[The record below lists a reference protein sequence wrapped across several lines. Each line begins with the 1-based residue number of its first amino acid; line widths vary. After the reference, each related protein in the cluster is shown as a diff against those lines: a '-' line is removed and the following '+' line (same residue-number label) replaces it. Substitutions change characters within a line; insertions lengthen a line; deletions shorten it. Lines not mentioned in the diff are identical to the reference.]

1 MSDFSIFN
9 PKKSEKSD
17 ENQDAGGLQ
26 FHVDHPDPVIRRV
39 RRRGA
44 RLFRTF
50 SLRYFD
56 FLLVFLIVTLNIIG
70 ILAIGSAEPEYQSR
84 QITGMI
90 ASLVVMVL
98 AAGMDYR
105 RILHF
110 GWFYYFV
117 AIAALLAVR
126 FMGDTGGGAQ
136 RWVTIGPLRFQPSE
150 MAKVLIILFYAFFIN
165 KYKERVRTAP
175 VTLMGIALIVPPLIL
190 VISQP
195 DLSTTIMIFIIFCV
209 IMFVGGI
216 NWKLVVGVLVVSVP
230 SAAVL
235 FNMILQDTEGK
246 ILDTYQRNRILAWIY
261 PDQYQ
266 DSYAYQTI
274 NSVMAIGSGRLLG
287 KGYNTNEISSLLNSG
302 YISESQT
309 DFIFAVIGE
318 EFGFLGT
325 CIVVLLVF
333 LIALRILRI
342 AMKASDVS
350 GRVIAA
356 GMAAWI
362 GFQGFMNIAVAV
374 GLIPNT
380 GIPLPFV
387 SYGLTS
393 LLSLY
398 LGVGFVLNVYMQ
410 GRKR

>member
-1 MSDFSIFN
+1 
-9 PKKSEKSD
+9 
-17 ENQDAGGLQ
+17 
-26 FHVDHPDPVIRRV
+26 
-39 RRRGA
+39 
-44 RLFRTF
+44 
-50 SLRYFD
+50 
-56 FLLVFLIVTLNIIG
+56 
-70 ILAIGSAEPEYQSR
+70 
-84 QITGMI
+84 
-90 ASLVVMVL
+90 
-98 AAGMDYR
+98 
-105 RILHF
+105 
-110 GWFYYFV
+110 
-117 AIAALLAVR
+117 
-126 FMGDTGGGAQ
+126 
-136 RWVTIGPLRFQPSE
+136 
-150 MAKVLIILFYAFFIN
+150 
-165 KYKERVRTAP
+165 
-175 VTLMGIALIVPPLIL
+175 MGIALIVPPLIL

-398 LGVGFVLNVYMQ
+398 LGVGFVLNDYMQ
-410 GRKR
+410 SRKR

>member
-1 MSDFSIFN
+1 
-9 PKKSEKSD
+9 
-17 ENQDAGGLQ
+17 
-26 FHVDHPDPVIRRV
+26 
-39 RRRGA
+39 
-44 RLFRTF
+44 
-50 SLRYFD
+50 
-56 FLLVFLIVTLNIIG
+56 
-70 ILAIGSAEPEYQSR
+70 
-84 QITGMI
+84 
-90 ASLVVMVL
+90 L

-150 MAKVLIILFYAFFIN
+150 MAKVLLILFYAFFIN
-165 KYKERVRTAP
+165 KYKERIRTAP
-175 VTLMGIALIVPPLIL
+175 VTLMGIALIVPALIL

-216 NWKLVVGVLVVSVP
+216 NWKLVVGVLVVSIP
-230 SAAVL
+230 SVAVL

-246 ILDTYQRNRILAWIY
+246 IIDTYQRNRILAWIY

-410 GRKR
+410 SRKR

>member
-1 MSDFSIFN
+1 
-9 PKKSEKSD
+9 
-17 ENQDAGGLQ
+17 
-26 FHVDHPDPVIRRV
+26 
-39 RRRGA
+39 
-44 RLFRTF
+44 
-50 SLRYFD
+50 
-56 FLLVFLIVTLNIIG
+56 
-70 ILAIGSAEPEYQSR
+70 
-84 QITGMI
+84 
-90 ASLVVMVL
+90 
-98 AAGMDYR
+98 
-105 RILHF
+105 
-110 GWFYYFV
+110 
-117 AIAALLAVR
+117 
-126 FMGDTGGGAQ
+126 
-136 RWVTIGPLRFQPSE
+136 
-150 MAKVLIILFYAFFIN
+150 
-165 KYKERVRTAP
+165 
-175 VTLMGIALIVPPLIL
+175 
-190 VISQP
+190 
-195 DLSTTIMIFIIFCV
+195 
-209 IMFVGGI
+209 
-216 NWKLVVGVLVVSVP
+216 VLVVSVP

>member
-26 FHVDHPDPVIRRV
+26 FHVDHPDPGIRRV

-56 FLLVFLIVTLNIIG
+56 FLLVFLIVTLN
-70 ILAIGSAEPEYQSR
+70 

-287 KGYNTNEISSLLNSG
+287 KGYNTNEISYLYCCAPGFSDCTSDSPDCNEGIGCVRKSYRCRNGCLDRFSG
-302 YISESQT
+302 IHEYCCGSRTHSEYGNPS
-309 DFIFAVIGE
+309 AVCKLWIDESSVALPRSRFCAERLYAGQKAIE
-318 EFGFLGT
+318 LFL
-325 CIVVLLVF
+325 
-333 LIALRILRI
+333 
-342 AMKASDVS
+342 
-350 GRVIAA
+350 
-356 GMAAWI
+356 
-362 GFQGFMNIAVAV
+362 
-374 GLIPNT
+374 
-380 GIPLPFV
+380 
-387 SYGLTS
+387 
-393 LLSLY
+393 
-398 LGVGFVLNVYMQ
+398 
-410 GRKR
+410 